1 MSYLLNNMKDERSR
15 MYFKEGFKEMLK
27 RISPD
32 AVVLG
37 DSNEWITSFM
47 PKQLDV
53 QHFSHVRFNR
63 MRGNGK

>member
-32 AVVLG
+32 AVVLYG
-37 DSNEWITSFM
+37 YSIEWISSFM

-53 QHFSHVRFNR
+53 VTIQQ
-63 MRGNGK
+63 